1 MKILL
6 LGGTGAIGKDLSAA
20 LEKRGMQV
28 DVTTRADRAES
39 SNVRYLKG
47 DARDNAFLKKI
58 LQNRYNV
65 VVDFMTYS
73 TEEFAKRVNILLES
87 TGQYVF
93 LSSARVYA
101 DSHGNPI
108 TEESQRILD
117 TITDQKY
124 IELDEYALSKAR
136 QEDCLRKSVRKN
148 WTIIRPYI
156 TYNDERLQL
165 GVLEKERWLYRAL
178 RGRTIVFQKDIAAK
192 VTTMTFGQDVA
203 FAMADIVG
211 NPKAHGEV
219 FQIAGSDSL
228 DWMSILEI
236 YLDTLE
242 ALLGRRPDVFWERD
256 AEQMSNALECQYQ
269 VKYDRL
275 FERRFDSQKLDV
287 IRGKQYLYIPIRQG
301 LEECLCKFVTQKKK
315 FRSIDWKWEAYA
327 DRLVGEYTPLQEINS
342 AKGIA
347 CYMLWRYVPGISG
360 FIKRMKKRV
369 VGIIRKYVLISN
381 V

>member
-1 MKILL
+1 MNILL
-6 LGGTGAIGKDLSAA
+6 LGGTGAIGKELSVA

-39 SNVRYLKG
+39 GNVHYLKG

-58 LQNRYNV
+58 LQNRYNA
-65 VVDFMTYS
+65 VVDFMVYS
-73 TEEFAKRVNILLES
+73 TEEFAKRVNMLLES
-87 TGQYVF
+87 TEQYVF

-101 DSHGNPI
+101 DNHGNPI
-108 TEESQRILD
+108 TEESKRILD
-117 TITDQKY
+117 TTTDQKY
-124 IELDEYALSKAR
+124 IESDEYALSKAR
-136 QEDCLRKSVRKN
+136 QEDCLRKSTRKN

-192 VTTMTFGQDVA
+192 VTTMTFGHDVA
-203 FAMADIVG
+203 LGMADIVG
-211 NPKAHGEV
+211 NPKAYGEV
-219 FQIAGSDSL
+219 FQIAGADAL

-236 YLDTLE
+236 YLDVLE
-242 ALLGRRPDVFWERD
+242 SLFGRRPDVFWEKD
-256 AEQMSNALECQYQ
+256 AKQMSNVLECQYQ

-275 FERRFDSQKLDV
+275 FERRFDSQKIDG
-287 IRGKQYLYIPIRQG
+287 IRGKQYLYVPIRQG

-347 CYMLWRYVPGISG
+347 CYMLWRYIPGISG
-360 FIKRMKKRV
+360 FIKSMKKRV
-369 VGIIRKYVLISN
+369 VGIIRKYHV
-381 V
+381 

>member
-1 MKILL
+1 M
-6 LGGTGAIGKDLSAA
+6 
-20 LEKRGMQV
+20 
-28 DVTTRADRAES
+28 
-39 SNVRYLKG
+39 
-47 DARDNAFLKKI
+47 
-58 LQNRYNV
+58 
-65 VVDFMTYS
+65 
-73 TEEFAKRVNILLES
+73 LLES
-87 TGQYVF
+87 TEQYVF

-101 DSHGNPI
+101 DNHGNPI

-117 TITDQKY
+117 TTTDQKY
-124 IELDEYALSKAR
+124 IESDEYALSKAR
-136 QEDCLRKSVRKN
+136 QEDCLRKSTRKN

-192 VTTMTFGQDVA
+192 VTTMTFGHDVA
-203 FAMADIVG
+203 LGMADIVG
-211 NPKAHGEV
+211 NPKAYGEV
-219 FQIAGSDSL
+219 FQIAGADAL

-236 YLDTLE
+236 YLDVLETLF
-242 ALLGRRPDVFWERD
+242 GRRPDVFWEKD
-256 AEQMSNALECQYQ
+256 AKQMSNVLECQYQ

-275 FERRFDSQKLDV
+275 FERRFDSQKIDG
-287 IRGKQYLYIPIRQG
+287 IRGKQYLYVPIRQG

-347 CYMLWRYVPGISG
+347 CYMLWRYIPGISG
-360 FIKRMKKRV
+360 FIKSMKKRV
-369 VGIIRKYVLISN
+369 VGIIRKYHV
-381 V
+381 

>member
-1 MKILL
+1 MNILL
-6 LGGTGAIGKDLSAA
+6 LGGTGAIGKDLSVA

-39 SNVRYLKG
+39 GNVHYLKG
-47 DARDNAFLKKI
+47 DARDDAFLKKI
-58 LQNRYNV
+58 LQNRYNA
-65 VVDFMTYS
+65 VVDFMAYS
-73 TEEFAKRVNILLES
+73 TEEFAKRVNMLLES
-87 TGQYVF
+87 TEQYVF

-101 DSHGNPI
+101 DNHGNPI

-117 TITDQKY
+117 TTTDQKY
-124 IELDEYALSKAR
+124 IESDEYALSKAR
-136 QEDCLRKSVRKN
+136 QEDCLRKSTRKN

-192 VTTMTFGQDVA
+192 VTTMTFGHDVA
-203 FAMADIVG
+203 LGMADIVG
-211 NPKAHGEV
+211 NPKAYGEV
-219 FQIAGSDSL
+219 FQIAGADAL

-236 YLDTLE
+236 YLDVLE
-242 ALLGRRPDVFWERD
+242 SLFGRRPDVFWEKD
-256 AEQMSNALECQYQ
+256 AKQMSNVLECQYQ

-275 FERRFDSQKLDV
+275 FERRFDSQKIDG
-287 IRGKQYLYIPIRQG
+287 IRGKQYLYVPIRQG

-360 FIKRMKKRV
+360 FIKSMKKRV
-369 VGIIRKYVLISN
+369 VGIIRKYHV
-381 V
+381 

>member
-1 MKILL
+1 MNILL
-6 LGGTGAIGKDLSAA
+6 LGGTGAIGKELSVA

-39 SNVRYLKG
+39 GNVHYLKG

-58 LQNRYNV
+58 LQNRYNA
-65 VVDFMTYS
+65 VVDFMVYS
-73 TEEFAKRVNILLES
+73 TEEFAKRVNMLLES
-87 TGQYVF
+87 TEQYVF

-101 DSHGNPI
+101 DNHGNPI

-117 TITDQKY
+117 TTTDQKY
-124 IELDEYALSKAR
+124 IESDEYALSKAR
-136 QEDCLRKSVRKN
+136 QEDCLRKSTRKN

-192 VTTMTFGQDVA
+192 VTTMTFGHDVA
-203 FAMADIVG
+203 LGMADIVG
-211 NPKAHGEV
+211 NPKAYGEV
-219 FQIAGSDSL
+219 FQIAGADAL

-236 YLDTLE
+236 YLDVLE
-242 ALLGRRPDVFWERD
+242 SLFGRRPDVFWEKD
-256 AEQMSNALECQYQ
+256 AKQMSNVLECQYQ

-275 FERRFDSQKLDV
+275 FERRFDSQKIDG
-287 IRGKQYLYIPIRQG
+287 IRGKQYLYVPIRQG

-360 FIKRMKKRV
+360 FIKSMKKRV
-369 VGIIRKYVLISN
+369 VGIIRKYHV
-381 V
+381 